1 MLSPQNLRIK
11 RLGFNISP
19 GFCCDSPIS
28 STIYAPAIPT
38 IADQFGKSIEAINLT
53 VTMYL

>member
-1 MLSPQNLRIK
+1 MVVK
-11 RLGFNISP
+11 RESVVCGSEW
-19 GFCCDSPIS
+19 CSYHDSPIS

-38 IADQFGKSIEAINLT
+38 IADEFGKSIEAINLT